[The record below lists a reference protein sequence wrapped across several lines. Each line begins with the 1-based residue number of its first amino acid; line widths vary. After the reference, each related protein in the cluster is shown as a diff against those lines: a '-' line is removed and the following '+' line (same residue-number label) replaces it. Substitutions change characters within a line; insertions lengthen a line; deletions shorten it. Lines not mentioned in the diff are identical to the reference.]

1 VELNF
6 HTYILSCPARG
17 QPHYGQVFQLVL
29 TKRCVINNLLTHD
42 KESYEIPKDLN
53 SYNDFRMEHRPH
65 DITRMGIKILK
76 DTTVTL
82 RCTKKE

>member
-1 VELNF
+1 MHGDNLITDRF
-6 HTYILSCPARG
+6 L
-17 QPHYGQVFQLVL
+17 QLFL

-53 SYNDFRMEHRPH
+53 PYNEFRMEHRPH

-76 DTTVTL
+76 TQL
-82 RCTKKE
+82 